1 MPSSPSQ
8 LSRMYASIVEERLG
22 LIATVDAEDDVVF
35 KYPELGTVVIS
46 VQAERDPEVLHVA
59 FPNFLAPAEIGLD
72 EAIFLDAINRVNAQ
86 AKGAK
91 VYLSPT
97 RGRACVSVEAVLAAS
112 DEVPERELVAAVL
125 GRMMSMLTHAVR
137 LLVKTCGE
145 SAQAGRERKMAMN

>member
-1 MPSSPSQ
+1 MSSTPSQ

-22 LIATVDAEDDVVF
+22 LIATVDTDDDVVF

-46 VQAERDPEVLHVA
+46 VQAERDPEVLHIV
-59 FPNFLAPAEIGLD
+59 FPHFLAPAEVGLD
-72 EAIFLDAINRVNAQ
+72 EARFLDAMNRVNAQ

-97 RGRACVSVEAVLAAS
+97 RGRACISVEAVLAAS
-112 DEVPERELVAAVL
+112 DEAPKRELVAAVL
-125 GRMMSMLTHAVR
+125 ERMMSMLTHAVR

-145 SAQAGRERKMAMN
+145 SVDASRERKMALN